1 MHTYIGMFL
10 YTHEC
15 VILMHEAT
23 RRSKTTNRTYAKS
36 VPKYLQLQTIK
47 RRVARRADL
56 AVKTRSVCIHVVQ
69 TGPLLWDYKYLLL
82 HQENYVM

>member
-10 YTHEC
+10 YMHER
-15 VILMHEAT
+15 VILMHGAT

-47 RRVARRADL
+47 GSVARRVDL
-56 AVKTRSVCIHVVQ
+56 AVKTRSVSTHVVQ
-69 TGPLLWDYKYLLL
+69 TGPLLRDYKYWLL
-82 HQENYVM
+82 HQQSYVM